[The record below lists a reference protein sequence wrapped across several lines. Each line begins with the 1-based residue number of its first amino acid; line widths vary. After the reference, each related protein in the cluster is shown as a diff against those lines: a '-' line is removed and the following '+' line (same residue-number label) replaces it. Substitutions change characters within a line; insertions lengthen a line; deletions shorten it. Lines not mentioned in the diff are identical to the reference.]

1 MNIKE
6 ILVPDAY
13 KLKSDEY
20 NNYSSIILDQELDSF
35 QVDFDGFGC
44 AVIEMGDMANIVL
57 SIDDLKGLIKLI
69 KKADKLSQKNNQL

>member
-13 KLKSDEY
+13 KLKSDKY

-44 AVIEMGDMANIVL
+44 AVIEMSDMANIVL
-57 SIDDLKGLIKLI
+57 SIDDLKDLIKLI
-69 KKADKLSQKNNQL
+69 RKADKLKQKNNPL